1 MLGRTYSEA
10 ALHERIVM
18 TLEERDQLQVFLRQL
33 VVARASPKDVAAET
47 LIKQACAQQSDAL
60 YLLVQKAMGSD
71 LALQLAMAKNA
82 ELQAKLDQVSVAP
95 HTNTAQSQATRNSQT
110 QPATAA
116 LAFGDLAWWAQLQA
130 RLSAWWQ
137 VHFCFKGFKTS
148 WNFQSQAMSMR
159 LHLTRPLTTHLTWV
173 VMIGLNQGSS
183 LFLT

>member
-33 VVARASPKDVAAET
+33 LVARASPKDVAAET

-60 YLLVQKAMGSD
+60 YLLVQRAMGSD

-95 HTNTAQSQATRNSQT
+95 HTNTAQSQATRTSLPQT
-110 QPATAA
+110 ATPSLWGSGMVGSIASTAVGVVAGSFLFQGIQNIMELSEPSHVNAA
-116 LAFGDLAWWAQLQA
+116 PLDSVADDAFDLGGDDWA
-130 RLSAWWQ
+130 
-137 VHFCFKGFKTS
+137 
-148 WNFQSQAMSMR
+148 
-159 LHLTRPLTTHLTWV
+159 
-173 VMIGLNQGSS
+173 
-183 LFLT
+183 

>member
-1 MLGRTYSEA
+1 
-10 ALHERIVM
+10 M

-110 QPATAA
+110 QPAKAAPSLWGSGMVGSIASTAVGVVA
-116 LAFGDLAWWAQLQA
+116 GSFLFQGIQNIMELSEPSNVNAAPLDSVADDAFDLGGDDWA
-130 RLSAWWQ
+130 
-137 VHFCFKGFKTS
+137 
-148 WNFQSQAMSMR
+148 
-159 LHLTRPLTTHLTWV
+159 
-173 VMIGLNQGSS
+173 
-183 LFLT
+183 